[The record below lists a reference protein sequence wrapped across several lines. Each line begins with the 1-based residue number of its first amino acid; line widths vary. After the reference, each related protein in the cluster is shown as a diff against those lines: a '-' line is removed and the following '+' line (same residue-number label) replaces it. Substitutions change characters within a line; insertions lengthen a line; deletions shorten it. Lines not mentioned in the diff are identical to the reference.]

1 MTDLSIHLYEL
12 KLINTITNL
21 INIDMR
27 TQPIYYEQFINKQ
40 KQTLINRLESIQ
52 KDNLTNQ
59 KIRKILINHFD
70 YPENFQYYSQQQDDI
85 QQQEEN
91 KDDDDDDDD
100 KEDYEEEDEE
110 DEFDQESDISEGD
123 KFYSLRSWLE
133 YYLSIDYDTA
143 YELSI
148 DHCNTIKNKYFDKY
162 NKNPIKICKEW
173 IYKNDEKIKQVFVNS
188 FSRFEFL
195 DIIKPYVDTN
205 FMTETNL

>member
-70 YPENFQYYSQQQDDI
+70 
-85 QQQEEN
+85 
-91 KDDDDDDDD
+91 
-100 KEDYEEEDEE
+100 
-110 DEFDQESDISEGD
+110 
-123 KFYSLRSWLE
+123 
-133 YYLSIDYDTA
+133 
-143 YELSI
+143 
-148 DHCNTIKNKYFDKY
+148 
-162 NKNPIKICKEW
+162 
-173 IYKNDEKIKQVFVNS
+173 
-188 FSRFEFL
+188 
-195 DIIKPYVDTN
+195 
-205 FMTETNL
+205 